1 MLIAYFSLFAWLSF
15 LYPDNIQPITHPLG
29 ISFLVNHVITLLLP
43 FYMMIAYQVKV
54 KSSDKNIAYACLF
67 AYIMLVYALNPVPG
81 GNYFYLVDRPI
92 FKQLAEPL
100 YMTGLFIVCYLIFYL
115 GDKVFTYAS
124 QRLVNEKILL
134 TFSNYLPIS

>member
-1 MLIAYFSLFAWLSF
+1 
-15 LYPDNIQPITHPLG
+15 
-29 ISFLVNHVITLLLP
+29 
-43 FYMMIAYQVKV
+43 
-54 KSSDKNIAYACLF
+54 
-67 AYIMLVYALNPVPG
+67 MLVYALNPVPG